1 MSGQS
6 VAGERALAKI
16 RTALGDTRGSAVIE
30 RTMRAVDLKTL
41 STPDDC
47 YTFGQALTS
56 EGGLL
61 EAIGRA
67 IMVQA
72 LLAGARAA

>member
-1 MSGQS
+1 VSGQS
-6 VAGERALAKI
+6 VAGDRALAKI
-16 RTALGDTRGSAVIE
+16 RTALGDVRGNAVIE
-30 RTMRAVDLKTL
+30 RTLRAINLKML

-47 YTFGQALTS
+47 YAFGHALTN
-56 EGGLL
+56 ERGLL

-72 LLAGARAA
+72 ILAGAHAA

>member
-1 MSGQS
+1 VNDQS
-6 VAGERALAKI
+6 VAGERALAKV
-16 RTALGDTRGSAVIE
+16 RTALGAERGNAVIE
-30 RTMRAVDLKTL
+30 RTLRAINLKAL

-47 YTFGQALTS
+47 YAFGQALTA
-56 EGGLL
+56 ERGLL

>member
-1 MSGQS
+1 MSEQS

-16 RTALGDTRGSAVIE
+16 RTALGTARGDAVIE
-30 RTMRAVDLKTL
+30 RTLRAINLKTL

-47 YTFGQALTS
+47 YAFGQALTA
-56 EGGLL
+56 EHGLL

>member
-1 MSGQS
+1 VSDQS
-6 VAGERALAKI
+6 VAGDRALAKI
-16 RTALGDTRGSAVIE
+16 RTALGDVRGNAVIE
-30 RTMRAVDLKTL
+30 RTLRAINLRAL

-47 YTFGQALTS
+47 YTFGQALTN
-56 EGGLL
+56 ERGLL

-72 LLAGARAA
+72 ILAGARAA

>member
-1 MSGQS
+1 VSEQS
-6 VAGERALAKI
+6 VAGDRALAKI
-16 RTALGDTRGSAVIE
+16 RTALGAERGNVVIE
-30 RTMRAVDLKTL
+30 RTLRAANLKAL

-47 YTFGQALTS
+47 YAFGQILTT
-56 EGGLL
+56 ERGLL

>member
-1 MSGQS
+1 MTEQS
-6 VAGERALAKI
+6 VAGERALAKV
-16 RTALGDTRGSAVIE
+16 RTALGEARGNAVIQ
-30 RTMRAVDLKTL
+30 RTLRTINLETL
-41 STPDDC
+41 STADDC
-47 YTFGQALTS
+47 YAFGEALTA
-56 EGGLL
+56 ERGLV

>member
-1 MSGQS
+1 MSAQS
-6 VAGERALAKI
+6 VAGDRALAKI
-16 RTALGDTRGSAVIE
+16 RTALGDARGNAVIE
-30 RTMRAVDLKTL
+30 RTMRSINLKVL
-41 STPDDC
+41 STADDC
-47 YTFGQALTS
+47 YAFGEALTR
-56 EGGLL
+56 ERGLL

>member
-1 MSGQS
+1 VIEQS

-16 RTALGDTRGSAVIE
+16 RTALGSERGDVVIE
-30 RTMRAVDLKTL
+30 RTLRAINLKAL
-41 STPDDC
+41 STADDC
-47 YTFGQALTS
+47 YAFGQALTN
-56 EGGLL
+56 ERGLV

-72 LLAGARAA
+72 ILAGARAA